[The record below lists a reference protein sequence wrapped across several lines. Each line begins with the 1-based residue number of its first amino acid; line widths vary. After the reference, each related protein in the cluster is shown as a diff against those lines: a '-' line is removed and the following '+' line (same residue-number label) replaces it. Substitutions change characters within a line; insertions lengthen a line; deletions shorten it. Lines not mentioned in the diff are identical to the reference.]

1 MTTPSTPAAVTPPP
15 GPGPAGSAAAG
26 PRAMWAGNPWVSFLA
41 RRLVRLVASVVVL
54 VTLAFLMIHLIPGDP
69 VRASLGITAPPDL
82 VEARRESLGL
92 NDPLHVQYL
101 DYVRGLFAGDLGTS
115 MTSNV
120 PVAETIGQRLPAT
133 ASLAVAAFVLV
144 MLVAIPLGL
153 GMAVLTRGGRRRG
166 AELGFT
172 SSSAV
177 VAAIPEFLL
186 AVGLV
191 FVFGVTLGWF
201 PVAGRTDATS
211 YVLPVLALSL
221 GPALLM
227 ARIVRV
233 EALAVLGE
241 DFVRTARAKRLPPW
255 RVYLRHVFPNAL
267 TSTLTIGGLLLSGM
281 IVGTV
286 LVENVFAWPGMGM
299 TIVSSIL
306 SKDYPLVQGI
316 VLVYGVAVL
325 LVNLVVDLLLALA
338 DPRSTI
344 REG

>member
-1 MTTPSTPAAVTPPP
+1 M
-15 GPGPAGSAAAG
+15 
-26 PRAMWAGNPWVSFLA
+26 GNPWARFLLRRTGRLLVSLA
-41 RRLVRLVASVVVL
+41 VL

-69 VRASLGITAPPDL
+69 VRAALGVTAPPDL
-82 VEARRESLGL
+82 VEARREALGL
-92 NDPLHVQYL
+92 NDPIGVQL
-101 DYVRGLFAGDLGTS
+101 ADYVRALFAGDLGTS
-115 MTSNV
+115 MTSGV
-120 PVAETIGQRLPAT
+120 SVSETIGQRLPAT
-133 ASLAVAAFVLV
+133 ASLAVAAFVVV
-144 MLVAIPLGL
+144 MLAAVPLGL
-153 GMAVLTRGGRRRG
+153 AMAVLTRGGRRRG

-172 SSSAV
+172 STSAV
-177 VAAIPEFLL
+177 GAAIPEFLL

-201 PVAGRTDATS
+201 PVAGRGDAAS
-211 YVLPVLALSL
+211 YVLPVVALAL

-233 EALAVLGE
+233 EALAVMDE
-241 DFVRTARAKRLPPW
+241 DFVRTARAKRLPPL
-255 RVYLRHVFPNAL
+255 RVHLRHVFPNAL

-306 SKDYPLVQGI
+306 AKDYPVVQGI
-316 VLVYGVAVL
+316 VLVYGAAVL
-325 LVNLVVDLLLALA
+325 LVNLVVDVLLALA